1 MQLLRFILFKKMI
14 YTLNIKN
21 YVHFC
26 ILTKDRKR
34 RSRFVCAS
42 CHYAFYL
49 EQENLNHA
57 YLSVTL
63 YTHVPKQPS
72 VPVEHW
78 GCNSNLLKNCTA
90 TNIVTRN
97 FGRLNE
103 KTDFKL
109 HNLLSKMKRPKIEI
123 LGTAETH

>member
-14 YTLNIKN
+14 YILNIKN

-34 RSRFVCAS
+34 RSRFVSS
-42 CHYAFYL
+42 CHYASYF
-49 EQENLNHA
+49 EQGNLNYA

-63 YTHVPKQPS
+63 YAHVPKRPS

-78 GCNSNLLKNCTA
+78 RCNSNLLKNYTA

-97 FGRLNE
+97 FGRLND

-109 HNLLSKMKRPKIEI
+109 QNLSSKMKRPKIEI